1 MDILSK
7 LREYKY
13 LVFKKNNII
22 LSILILIIFSF
33 DRITKQQV
41 LNNFSDKEYYINN
54 FLNIFK
60 FF

>member
-13 LVFKKNNII
+13 LVSKNNII

-41 LNNFSDKEYYINN
+41 LIILVIVNTI
-54 FLNIFK
+54 
-60 FF
+60 